1 MGYSID
7 PISANCYEGTTCLI
21 NKFDI
26 RNEEQLAKL
35 EATITHAKTSLLES
49 QPAELPLDFDFYK
62 SVHRFLFEDLYD
74 WAGEL
79 RTVDISKKGTAFC
92 PANQL
97 GTLCQACFDRLKKM
111 NYFNGL
117 SKSKFID
124 ELVDFYCTTNLLHPF
139 REGNGRT
146 QRIFIAKLIEY
157 NGYRFDFSNIDPT
170 ELMTATIQAANG
182 VNDFLYKL
190 FEHELK

>member
-21 NKFDI
+21 NKFDV
-26 RNEEQLAKL
+26 RNEEQLMIL
-35 EATITHAKTSLLES
+35 EATITHAKTTLLES
-49 QPAELPLDFDFYK
+49 QPAKPPLDFDYYK
-62 SVHRFLFEDLYD
+62 SIHRFLFEDLYD

-79 RTVDISKKGTAFC
+79 RTVDISKKGTAFS
-92 PANQL
+92 PADQL
-97 GTLCQACFDRLKKM
+97 ENLCCACFDRLEKM

-157 NGYRFDFSNIDPT
+157 NGYHFDFSNIDPT
-170 ELMTATIQAANG
+170 DLMTATIRAANG
-182 VNDFLYKL
+182 VNDFLYSL

>member
-21 NKFDI
+21 NKFDV
-26 RNEEQLAKL
+26 RNEEQLASL
-35 EATITHAKTSLLES
+35 EATITHAKTTLLES
-49 QPAELPLDFDFYK
+49 QPAKPPLDFDYYK
-62 SVHRFLFEDLYD
+62 SIHRFLFEDLYG

-92 PANQL
+92 PADQL
-97 GTLCQACFDRLKKM
+97 ENLCYACFDRLKKM
-111 NYFNGL
+111 NYFKGL
-117 SKSKFID
+117 SKPKFID

-146 QRIFIAKLIEY
+146 QRIFVSKLIDY
-157 NGYRFDFSNIDPT
+157 NGYQFEFSNIDPSD
-170 ELMTATIQAANG
+170 LMTATIQAANG
-182 VNDFLYKL
+182 VNDYLLDL
-190 FEHELK
+190 FRKELK

>member
-1 MGYSID
+1 MGYGID

-21 NKFDI
+21 NKFHL
-26 RNEEQLAKL
+26 RNEEQLANL
-35 EATITHAKTSLLES
+35 EATITHAKTTLLES
-49 QPAELPLDFDFYK
+49 QPANLPLDFDYYK
-62 SVHRFLFEDLYD
+62 SIHRFLFEDLYD

-92 PANQL
+92 PADQL
-97 GTLCQACFDRLKKM
+97 ETLCSACFDRLEKL

-157 NGYRFDFSNIDPT
+157 NGYQFDFSNIDPT
-170 ELMTATIQAANG
+170 DLMTATIQAANG
-182 VNDFLYKL
+182 VTDFLYVL

>member
-21 NKFDI
+21 NKFDV
-26 RNEEQLAKL
+26 RNEEQLANL
-35 EATITHAKTSLLES
+35 EATITHAKTTLLES
-49 QPAELPLDFDFYK
+49 QPAKPPLDFDYYK
-62 SVHRFLFEDLYD
+62 SIHRFLFEDLYD

-79 RTVDISKKGTAFC
+79 RTVDISKKGTAFS
-92 PANQL
+92 PADQL
-97 GTLCQACFDRLKKM
+97 ESLCCACFDRLKKM
-111 NYFNGL
+111 NYFKGL
-117 SKSKFID
+117 SKPEFID

-146 QRIFIAKLIEY
+146 QRIFISKLIDY
-157 NGYRFDFSNIDPT
+157 NGYQFDFSNIDPSD
-170 ELMTATIQAANG
+170 LMTATIQAANG
-182 VNDFLYKL
+182 VNDFLYSL

>member
-21 NKFDI
+21 NKFDV
-26 RNEEQLAKL
+26 RNEEQLMIL
-35 EATITHAKTSLLES
+35 ETTITHAKTTLLES
-49 QPAELPLDFDFYK
+49 QPAKPPLDFDYYK
-62 SVHRFLFEDLYD
+62 SIHRFLFEDLYD

-92 PANQL
+92 PADQL
-97 GTLCQACFDRLKKM
+97 ETLCCACYDRLEKM

-157 NGYRFDFSNIDPT
+157 NGYHFDFSNIDPT
-170 ELMTATIQAANG
+170 DLMTATIQATNG